1 MRSKLYDL
9 LKKRNMYKFIVMN
22 LADIYFM
29 ITFSLTI
36 AFIQIQYIINS
47 AMIKNIICEATLITI
62 SIYIIY
68 IAIIKNIIIKSF
80 NKYNNINKSISGLL
94 KNGRISTSPKRNYKS
109 PIVLYIENK
118 NRIKF
123 KNKLKSGEYLS
134 WIK

>member
-1 MRSKLYDL
+1 MRSKIYEL

-36 AFIQIQYIINS
+36 ASIQIQYIINS
-47 AMIKNIICEATLITI
+47 TPIENIIYGATLITI
-62 SIYIIY
+62 SIYMIY
-68 IAIIKNIIIKSF
+68 IVIIKNIIIKSF
-80 NKYNNINKSISGLL
+80 DKYNNINKSISDLL
-94 KNGRISTSPKRNYKS
+94 KNDRISAPVKRSYKS

>member
-1 MRSKLYDL
+1 MRSKIYEL
-9 LKKRNMYKFIVMN
+9 LKKRNMYKFIAMN

-36 AFIQIQYIINS
+36 ASIQIQYIINS
-47 AMIKNIICEATLITI
+47 TPIENIIYAAALITI

-68 IAIIKNIIIKSF
+68 IMIIKNIIIKSF
-80 NKYNNINKSISGLL
+80 DKYNNINKSISDLL
-94 KNGRISTSPKRNYKS
+94 KNGHISASVKRSCKS

>member
-1 MRSKLYDL
+1 MRSKLYEL
-9 LKKRNMYKFIVMN
+9 LKKRDMYKFIVMN

-36 AFIQIQYIINS
+36 ASIQIQYIINS
-47 AMIKNIICEATLITI
+47 TPIENIIYGAALITI
-62 SIYIIY
+62 SIYMIY

-80 NKYNNINKSISGLL
+80 DKYNNINKSISDLL
-94 KNGRISTSPKRNYKS
+94 KNDQISASVKRSCKS

>member
-1 MRSKLYDL
+1 MRSKLYEL
-9 LKKRNMYKFIVMN
+9 LKKRDMYKFIVMN

-36 AFIQIQYIINS
+36 ASIQIQYIINS
-47 AMIKNIICEATLITI
+47 TPIENIIYGAALITI
-62 SIYIIY
+62 SIYMIY
-68 IAIIKNIIIKSF
+68 IVIIKNIIIKSF
-80 NKYNNINKSISGLL
+80 DKYNNINKSISVLL
-94 KNGRISTSPKRNYKS
+94 KNDRISAPVKRSYKS

>member
-1 MRSKLYDL
+1 MRSKLYEL
-9 LKKRNMYKFIVMN
+9 LKKRDMYKFIVMN

-36 AFIQIQYIINS
+36 ASIQIQYIINS
-47 AMIKNIICEATLITI
+47 TPIENIIYGAALITI
-62 SIYIIY
+62 SIYMIY
-68 IAIIKNIIIKSF
+68 IVIIKNIIIKSF
-80 NKYNNINKSISGLL
+80 DKYNNINKSISDLL
-94 KNGRISTSPKRNYKS
+94 KNDHISAPVKRSCKS

-123 KNKLKSGEYLS
+123 KNKLKNGEYLS